1 MRAYDVISIILT
13 LYPLLIRSLL
23 DFTILDA
30 TKINHMHVHVLLQ
43 IINAMTYTMSEKP
56 VKYS

>member
-13 LYPLLIRSLL
+13 LYPLLIRFLL

-30 TKINHMHVHVLLQ
+30 TKINHMHVLLQ
-43 IINAMTYTMSEKP
+43 IINAMTYTMSEKT

>member
-30 TKINHMHVHVLLQ
+30 RKINHMHVLLQ
-43 IINAMTYTMSEKP
+43 IINAMTYTMSEKT